1 MDNENEFNISSDY
14 NFKKSSVK
22 RSGGFGRTVFVPFVS
37 GVIGATLVI
46 GTCFGVPSIKE
57 KLIGSKATI
66 TTSIT
71 APDGTKNIVNIAD
84 YSNTAMAVAEKVLP
98 SVVGITVNYQ
108 TSSIFGGKSN
118 SSATGSGII
127 ISEDGYIVTN
137 NHVIS
142 TESSSSYYTITE
154 ATGIEVNIYNDTESY
169 TATVV
174 GTDAYTDLAV
184 LKIEKTGLTPA
195 VIGNSDKVKV
205 GEFVMAVGN
214 PLGMDYSVTSGIVS
228 ALNRE
233 VEVEGTFYETI
244 QTDAAINSG
253 NSGGALVNANG
264 ELIGINTVK
273 ISGAGVEGIG
283 FAIPISSATNI
294 IDQLIEH
301 KEVKRPYIGISGSAV
316 DPNITKRYNIPEGIY
331 VEEVQKD
338 SAAEKAGLKQG
349 DIITK
354 IEGKEVSSINEL
366 NKIKYTYNIGD
377 TVKLTIYRDGEESEL
392 DVTLTELIETESQE
406 ETQKETQVPQIQD
419 DFGGTIF
426 DLFR

>member
-338 SAAEKAGLKQG
+338 SAAEKSGLQQG

>member
-331 VEEVQKD
+331 VEDVQKG
-338 SAAEKAGLKQG
+338 SAAEKAGLQQG

>member
-22 RSGGFGRTVFVPFVS
+22 RSSGFGRTVFVPFVS

-57 KLIGSKATI
+57 KLIGSKATV

-338 SAAEKAGLKQG
+338 SAAEKAGLQQG

>member
-22 RSGGFGRTVFVPFVS
+22 KSSGFGRTVFVPFVS

-57 KLIGSKATI
+57 KLIGSKATV

-142 TESSSSYYTITE
+142 TESSSYYTITE

-273 ISGAGVEGIG
+273 ISGAGIEGIG

-338 SAAEKAGLKQG
+338 SAAEKAGLQQG

-366 NKIKYTYNIGD
+366 NKIKYTYHIGD

>member
-84 YSNTAMAVAEKVLP
+84 YSNTAMSVAEKVLP

-142 TESSSSYYTITE
+142 TESSSYYTITE

-264 ELIGINTVK
+264 ELIGINTIK
-273 ISGAGVEGIG
+273 ISGAGIEGIG

-301 KEVKRPYIGISGSAV
+301 KAVKRPYIGISGSAV

-331 VEEVQKD
+331 VEDVQKG
-338 SAAEKAGLKQG
+338 SAAEKAGLQQG

-377 TVKLTIYRDGEESEL
+377 TVKLTIYRNGEESEL

-406 ETQKETQVPQIQD
+406 DQQETQVPQIQD